1 MKAFLILTALSFVFI
16 GQSYAAENSH
26 HSHGGSSNASEVKPD
41 KKFIADEALKERMNS
56 ILSAMQKLNKTGSA
70 SEKKKEVITTGGRV
84 ESVVQDIFKSC
95 KLAPDADAAIHP
107 ILAEI
112 LEGANLLK
120 KGDEKNGH
128 ERIHK
133 ALLKYGDNFEHSGWN
148 HNHTE

>member
-1 MKAFLILTALSFVFI
+1 MKAFLISTVLGIVFSC
-16 GQSYAAENSH
+16 QSYGAESNH
-26 HSHGGSSNASEVKPD
+26 HSHGGSSNVVEAKPN
-41 KKFIADEALKERMNS
+41 KKFIADEALRGRMSS
-56 ILSAMQKLNKTGSA
+56 ILSEMQKLSKTGSVA
-70 SEKKKEVITTGGRV
+70 KKRKQVITTGGRV

-112 LEGANLLK
+112 LEGAHMLK

-128 ERIHK
+128 EKIHK

-148 HNHTE
+148 HSHTE

>member
-1 MKAFLILTALSFVFI
+1 MFS

-26 HSHGGSSNASEVKPD
+26 HNHGGSSNTSDVKPD
-41 KKFIADEALKERMNS
+41 KKFIADEALKERMSS
-56 ILSAMQKLNKTGSA
+56 ILSAMQIFNKPGSA
-70 SEKKKEVITTGGRV
+70 SEKKKAVIPTGGRV

-107 ILAEI
+107 ILGEI
-112 LEGANLLK
+112 LEGAHLLK

-148 HNHTE
+148 HNRSE

>member
-1 MKAFLILTALSFVFI
+1 MKALLISTVLSFVFS

-26 HSHGGSSNASEVKPD
+26 HSHGDSSNVSEVKPD

-56 ILSAMQKLNKTGSA
+56 ILSEMQKLNKTGSA
-70 SEKKKEVITTGGRV
+70 SEKNKKVVTTGGRV

-95 KLAPDADAAIHP
+95 KLAPDADAAVHP

>member
-1 MKAFLILTALSFVFI
+1 MKAILISAVLSFVFS
-16 GQSYAAENSH
+16 GQSYAAEKNH
-26 HSHGGSSNASEVKPD
+26 HSHGDRSTITEVKPD

-56 ILSAMQKLNKTGSA
+56 ILSAMQELNKTGSA
-70 SEKKKEVITTGGRV
+70 SEKKKKVVTTGGRV
-84 ESVVQDIFKSC
+84 ESVVQDIFKNC
-95 KLAPDADAAIHP
+95 KLVPDADAAIHP

-148 HNHTE
+148 HNRSE

>member
-1 MKAFLILTALSFVFI
+1 MKAFLISTVLGIVFSC
-16 GQSYAAENSH
+16 QSYGAENNH
-26 HSHGGSSNASEVKPD
+26 HSHGDSSTLTEVKPS
-41 KKFIADEALKERMNS
+41 KKFIADEALRGRMSS
-56 ILSAMQKLNKTGSA
+56 ILSEMQKLSKTGSVA
-70 SEKKKEVITTGGRV
+70 KKRKQVITTGGRV

-112 LEGANLLK
+112 LEGAYMLK

-128 ERIHK
+128 EKIHK

>member
-1 MKAFLILTALSFVFI
+1 MKALLISTVLSFVFS

-26 HSHGGSSNASEVKPD
+26 HSHGDSSNVSEVKPD

-56 ILSAMQKLNKTGSA
+56 ILSAMQKLSKTGSA
-70 SEKKKEVITTGGRV
+70 SEKKKKVVTTGSRV

-95 KLAPDADAAIHP
+95 KLAPDADGAIHP

-112 LEGANLLK
+112 LEGAYLLK

-128 ERIHK
+128 EKIHK
-133 ALLKYGDNFEHSGWN
+133 ALLKYGDNFEHPGWN

>member
-1 MKAFLILTALSFVFI
+1 MKAFLISTILSIVFS

-26 HSHGGSSNASEVKPD
+26 HSHGDSSSVSKVKAD

-56 ILSAMQKLNKTGSA
+56 ILSAMQKLSKIGSA
-70 SEKKKEVITTGGRV
+70 SEKKKKVVTTGSRV

-112 LEGANLLK
+112 LEGASLLK

-148 HNHTE
+148 HSQTE

>member
-1 MKAFLILTALSFVFI
+1 MKAFLISTILSFVFS
-16 GQSYAAENSH
+16 GQIFAAENSH
-26 HSHGGSSNASEVKPD
+26 LSHGDSSNVSEVKPD

-70 SEKKKEVITTGGRV
+70 SEQKKKVVTTGGRV

-112 LEGANLLK
+112 LEGAHLLK
-120 KGDEKNGH
+120 NGIEKDGH

-148 HNHTE
+148 HSHTE

>member
-1 MKAFLILTALSFVFI
+1 MKAFLVLTALSFVFI

>member
-1 MKAFLILTALSFVFI
+1 MKAFLISTILSFVFS

-26 HSHGGSSNASEVKPD
+26 HSHGDSSNVSEVKPD

-70 SEKKKEVITTGGRV
+70 SEKKKKVVTTGGRV

-112 LEGANLLK
+112 LEGAYLLK

-148 HNHTE
+148 HSRSE

>member
-70 SEKKKEVITTGGRV
+70 SEKKKKVVTTGGRV
-84 ESVVQDIFKSC
+84 ESVVQDIFKNC
-95 KLAPDADAAIHP
+95 KLVPDADAAIHP

-112 LEGANLLK
+112 LEGAHLLK
-120 KGDEKNGH
+120 KGIEKDGH

>member
-56 ILSAMQKLNKTGSA
+56 ILSAMQELNKTGSA
-70 SEKKKEVITTGGRV
+70 SEKKKKVVTTGARV

-112 LEGANLLK
+112 LEGAHLLK
-120 KGDEKNGH
+120 NGIEKDGH

>member
-112 LEGANLLK
+112 LEGAHLLK
-120 KGDEKNGH
+120 NGIEKDGH

>member
-70 SEKKKEVITTGGRV
+70 SEKKKKVVTTGGRV

-112 LEGANLLK
+112 LEGAYLLK

-148 HNHTE
+148 HSHPE

>member
-1 MKAFLILTALSFVFI
+1 MKAFLISTILSFVFS
-16 GQSYAAENSH
+16 GQIFAAENSH
-26 HSHGGSSNASEVKPD
+26 LSHGDSSNVSEVKPD

-56 ILSAMQKLNKTGSA
+56 ILRAMQKLNKTGSA
-70 SEKKKEVITTGGRV
+70 SEQKKKVVTTGGRV
-84 ESVVQDIFKSC
+84 ESVVQDIFKNC
-95 KLAPDADAAIHP
+95 KLVPDADAAIHP